1 MVKKSDLCFLLL
13 ALSGGWYP
21 ISEVSAQDTIVVG
34 GLWPNNTFSAD
45 LTKAVP
51 SPSAGLLTEA
61 DQAKAGWV
69 YFWMFEDGVW
79 SRRPD
84 FIRSMPENK
93 DYKTALK
100 VRGKY
105 TDDPEPP
112 QMRKTVPAGGGTGTT
127 PTDSLPQDKE
137 IGIISNWGAARI
149 GDTVYLAL
157 SVKNRN
163 PDLLSR
169 SGKVS
174 LLFPRREFSY
184 LREVFP
190 SGADRFGAV
199 STTNVTG
206 SATLCEWP
214 LSNIAPNQAQTL
226 FLEMVVTGNAVDDV
240 AYLLETKVDWD
251 DEQTNTVSTTF
262 PSTIGVSKDKS
273 GAFSSYYFESEA
285 STELKVNRSRDPNAL
300 VVRPETVPPA
310 APAPVHKLEYT
321 LFVENVG
328 TATTPNLVVEVTFD
342 NKINPASYA
351 LRSDDFKIPVTFP
364 ANPCCTGNKATF
376 TFNGINLPPSLGGA
390 NPAGQGSFKFTMDT
404 KPGLTLQDGDK
415 ITSSAMIR
423 MVNNN
428 FFEEDVEPTGPA
440 VVSVRKPERLCYG
453 WLMGLKFHN
462 FLPNADSLR
471 NTGLNLTFQI
481 PLVNSDKN
489 TLQSKFLT
497 PPRWWWQFELGFGKS
512 TFNHSGDG
520 SRIAAHYLH
529 LTPAQIRYTH
539 IPAGPVSL
547 GLSGGYSLCYVYR
560 ATRDGAGAPLPPGF
574 GNRLEHELAT
584 SLDAFNMVTVPGL
597 SLGVGY
603 KIRFNQLF
611 EDSFSYH
618 FPFAYLQFNFAHF
631 QKRQV
636 QLLNRLYRW

>member
-1 MVKKSDLCFLLL
+1 MVKKLVATAFLLGL
-13 ALSGGWYP
+13 LGGWYP

-34 GLWPNNTFSAD
+34 GLWPNKTLTAD
-45 LTKAVP
+45 LTQPVP
-51 SPSAGLLTEA
+51 SPSASLLTEA
-61 DQAKAGWV
+61 DRAKAGWV
-69 YFWMFEDGVW
+69 YFWMFEDGVF
-79 SRRPD
+79 SRQPGFTRSFPD
-84 FIRSMPENK
+84 NK

-112 QMRKTVPAGGGTGTT
+112 QMRDSVPTGGTTTGTT
-127 PTDSLPQDKE
+127 PADSLPQDKE
-137 IGIISNWGAARI
+137 IGIFSNWGAARI

-157 SVKNRN
+157 VVKNRN
-163 PDLLSR
+163 DAFQTR
-169 SGKVS
+169 SGRVS
-174 LLFPRREFSY
+174 LLFPRQEFSF
-184 LREVFP
+184 LKEMFP
-190 SGADRFGAV
+190 SGTDRFGVV
-199 STTNVTG
+199 SATNVTE

-214 LSNIAPNQAQTL
+214 VSNIPAFQAQTL
-226 FLEMVVTGNAVDDV
+226 FIEMVVTGNAVDDV
-240 AYLLETKVDWD
+240 AYLLETKVDWN
-251 DEQTNTVSTTF
+251 DEQTNTVPASF
-262 PSTIGVSKDKS
+262 PAVLGISKDKS
-273 GAFSSYYFESEA
+273 GAVNPYYFESEA

-321 LFVENVG
+321 VFVENVG
-328 TATTPNLVVEVTFD
+328 TATTPNLQVEVTFD
-342 NKINPASYA
+342 NRINPASYA

-415 ITSSAMIR
+415 ITSTAMIR

-440 VVSVRKPERLCYG
+440 VVEVRKPERLCYG

-481 PLVNSDKN
+481 PLVNSAKN
-489 TLQSKFLT
+489 TLQSKHLA
-497 PPRWWWQFELGFGKS
+497 PPAWWWQFELGLGKS
-512 TFNHSGDG
+512 TFNHSGDQ
-520 SRIAAHYLH
+520 SRIVARYVH
-529 LTPAQIRYTH
+529 LTPVQIRYTK
-539 IPAGPVSL
+539 IQAGPVPL
-547 GLSGGYSLCYVYR
+547 GLSAGYSLCYVYK
-560 ATRDGAGAPLPPGF
+560 ATRDGAAAPLQPGL
-574 GNRLEHELAT
+574 GNRLEHELAA
-584 SLDAFNMVTVPGL
+584 SLDVFNMVTVPGI
-597 SLGVGY
+597 SLGMGY
-603 KIRFNQLF
+603 KFRFNQLF

-636 QLLNRLYRW
+636 QLLNRLYR